1 MAADTVLA
9 IEGLA
14 LEARIRRTIAR
25 PVADAHVEVRAGEI
39 VGLVGESGSGKTLT
53 ALSALRLLPD
63 NIEIAAGRVEVG
75 GQDVRALDEAGLAAL
90 RGSVAGMVF
99 QDPIGSLNPS
109 LTIGRQVAEVVRIH
123 QHADRAAADARAVE
137 ALGLVGFPHARER
150 FDAYPHQL
158 SGGLRQRV
166 MIAMAIA
173 NEPRLVI
180 ADEPTTAL
188 DVTVQAQILELLQ
201 SLVAELGIGVL
212 LITHDLGVIAN
223 AADRVTVMYGG
234 RTVEQCSTLEAFR
247 DMRHPYTEAL
257 VASAPTLVG
266 SEDTVLRGIPGA
278 PPDPTRPE
286 PGCPFAPR
294 CLRALAG
301 CVDAPPAFT
310 TIGDGR
316 ALACI
321 NPVSA
326 VARV

>member
-14 LEARIRRTIAR
+14 LEARIRRSIAR
-25 PVADAHVEVRAGEI
+25 PVADAHVHVRAGEI

-53 ALSALRLLPD
+53 ALAALRLLPD
-63 NIEIAAGRVEVG
+63 NVTIAEGRVEVG
-75 GQDVRALDEAGLAAL
+75 GQDVRALDEAGLARV
-90 RGSVAGMVF
+90 RGAVAGMVF

-109 LTIGRQVAEVVRIH
+109 LTIGRQVAEAVRIH
-123 QHADRAAADARAVE
+123 GGVDRAAADARAIE
-137 ALGLVGFPHARER
+137 ALGLVGFPRARER

-201 SLVAELGIGVL
+201 GLVGELGVGVL
-212 LITHDLGVIAN
+212 LITHDLGVVAS

-234 RTVEQCSTLEAFR
+234 RTVEQCAVDEAFA

-257 VASAPTLVG
+257 VASAPTLSG
-266 SEDTVLRGIPGA
+266 SEETVLRGIPGA
-278 PPDPTRPE
+278 PPDPTHPE

-294 CLRALAG
+294 CTRVLPACAAEPPALA
-301 CVDAPPAFT
+301 A
-310 TIGDGR
+310 IGEGR

-321 NPVSA
+321 NPVPEA
-326 VARV
+326 ARV

>member
-14 LEARIRRTIAR
+14 LDARIRRAIAR
-25 PVADAHVEVRAGEI
+25 PVAEAHVEVRAGEI

-63 NIEIAAGRVEVG
+63 NIEIAAGRIEVG
-75 GQDVRALDEAGLAAL
+75 GQDVRALDDAGLAAL

-109 LTIGRQVAEVVRIH
+109 MTIGRQVAEGVRIH
-123 QHADRAAADARAVE
+123 QGVDRAAAAARAVE

-234 RTVEQCSTLEAFR
+234 RTVEQCSTLHAFG

-257 VASAPTLVG
+257 VASAPTLEG
-266 SEDTVLRGIPGA
+266 SEATVLRGIPGA

-294 CLRALAG
+294 CTRVTAE
-301 CVDAPPAFT
+301 CTVVPPAYEE
-310 TIGDGR
+310 IGEGR
-316 ALACI
+316 SLACI
-321 NPVSA
+321 HPVPA
-326 VARV
+326 AAHA